1 MDLTRLFG
9 SKSRVKLLEKFVIE
23 ATLGTEEEG
32 FFIRELCRDL
42 DEQINAVRRELM
54 NLEALGILKSHER
67 NKKKF
72 YNLNTNCPIHK
83 EIIEIFLTNYDVMK
97 PMKEFFK
104 WRRSIDLI
112 TISDAILD
120 FRNAGTNN
128 IVDIFIIW
136 ELDKIEFNN
145 FLAKTFFGKKI
156 KYAIMSMEDFTNRLE
171 YDDKLVLS
179 ILSQK
184 GNIFL
189 KDKLKIEES
198 IEAKLRAAKL
208 FQG

>member
-1 MDLTRLFG
+1 M
-9 SKSRVKLLEKFVIE
+9 
-23 ATLGTEEEG
+23 
-32 FFIRELCRDL
+32 
-42 DEQINAVRRELM
+42 
-54 NLEALGILKSHER
+54 
-67 NKKKF
+67 
-72 YNLNTNCPIHK
+72 
-83 EIIEIFLTNYDVMK
+83 
-97 PMKEFFK
+97 
-104 WRRSIDLI
+104 
-112 TISDAILD
+112 
-120 FRNAGTNN
+120 
-128 IVDIFIIW
+128 
-136 ELDKIEFNN
+136 
-145 FLAKTFFGKKI
+145 AKTFFGKKI